1 MATLGPTISA
11 DEALQRL
18 VDGNERFLSGT
29 TRWDRVTVASLATLS
44 SGQQPFATIFGCS
57 DSRVPPELV
66 FDAGLGELFVVRV
79 AGNVMSSEVAGSLQY
94 AGSHLRT
101 PLFVVLGHDG
111 CGAVAAA
118 LETRRSGA
126 PQLSRIRILVD
137 SILPGLDGIE
147 PDLSEAEQLS
157 LAVERNVRWTLRQ
170 IAESPEGQAR
180 IREGRVKLMG
190 GIYELASGRVRWLDE
205 DSTQS

>member
-1 MATLGPTISA
+1 MSTHGPTISA
-11 DEALQRL
+11 DEAFQRL
-18 VDGNERFLSGT
+18 IEGNERFLSGK
-29 TRWDRVTVASLATLS
+29 TRWDRVTVASIATLA
-44 SGQQPFATIFGCS
+44 SGQQPFATILGCS

-79 AGNVMSSEVAGSLQY
+79 AGNVMSGEVAGSLQY
-94 AGSHLRT
+94 AGAHLHT
-101 PLFVVLGHDG
+101 PLFLVMGHDG

-118 LETRRSGA
+118 LDTRRRGVSH
-126 PQLSRIRILVD
+126 LSRIGILVD
-137 SILPGLDGIE
+137 SILPALDGIDVKL
-147 PDLSEAEQLS
+147 PDTELLS

-190 GIYELASGRVRWLDE
+190 GIYELATGRVHWLTGDPPG
-205 DSTQS
+205 Q

>member
-18 VDGNERFLSGT
+18 VDGHERFLSGT

>member
-1 MATLGPTISA
+1 MATLGPNISA